1 MVDYSTAKVESA
13 DGGVRMAAGASTHVL
28 RDGLAAATSTSV
40 DDDGSLS
47 GHIQNDG
54 PIWVLGKSRLVA
66 VLHPNEPD
74 FPVSGPPLVVPCPCA
89 LRAARAGC
97 AAPLLAPG
105 GARAEPG
112 RSPGGNPDG
121 KPGPVRAGP
130 EPGTRMPR
138 RRHWVR
144 RTQVLEKGFTPDGSG
159 PGALTLL
166 GSAVQL
172 RWSASKQAMTT
183 AKQPSIMQLLAVA
196 TTIQSINGQMIHMG
210 KVQISK

>member
-1 MVDYSTAKVESA
+1 MFHRRLKVVFRLTRRNRLFYIPVVDYSTAKVESA

-112 RSPGGNPDG
+112 R
-121 KPGPVRAGP
+121 
-130 EPGTRMPR
+130 EPGRETRARPG
-138 RRHWVR
+138 WT
-144 RTQVLEKGFTPDGSG
+144 RTRDPDARAAALGTQDA
-159 PGALTLL
+159 GA
-166 GSAVQL
+166 
-172 RWSASKQAMTT
+172 
-183 AKQPSIMQLLAVA
+183 
-196 TTIQSINGQMIHMG
+196 
-210 KVQISK
+210 